1 MHAIEGLSPGEELI
15 NARTNLGREVVM
27 NRKIQPLTESEKEVL
42 RKVLPKAVERF
53 THDREDHVT
62 DAKTFFEVWFEMPG
76 MTEQYVSLGFTPHPE
91 PLYWTVP
98 PASKTKIEGYKA
110 KGYDDDYEKFLWR
123 YVEIPTEFWQMQEAG
138 QVAWLSRCIED
149 LLREDEQLRGM

>member
-1 MHAIEGLSPGEELI
+1 MKMEL
-15 NARTNLGREVVM
+15 
-27 NRKIQPLTESEKEVL
+27 QPLAESEKEVL

-62 DAKTFFEVWFEMPG
+62 DAKTFFEVWLEMPG
-76 MTEQYVSLGFTPHPE
+76 MTGQYVSLGFTTHPE

-98 PASKTKIEGYKA
+98 PASATKIAGYKA

-123 YVEIPTEFWQMQEAG
+123 YVEIPTEFWEKQEAG
-138 QVAWLSRCIED
+138 QAAWLAQCIEN
-149 LLREDEQLRGM
+149 LLKEDEQLRGM